1 MRLPNPLAAYQRW
14 RVRRFCKAAGFPS
27 DIADDLERMSVVGR
41 TASEATRKIT
51 AVAYALLTEGYEGDA
66 LLAELDR
73 RVSVQA

>member
-1 MRLPNPLAAYQRW
+1 
-14 RVRRFCKAAGFPS
+14 
-27 DIADDLERMSVVGR
+27 MSVVGR